1 MATVLM
7 KTLINMKIISIF
19 KLLQLIILRNL
30 ITQKKINY
38 PKIIL
43 ISSSILNI
51 YKTIKNSLRIWFK
64 AFRFSLIL
72 LLLMKM
78 LIFNNRMLKK
88 ILKIFLKNK
97 IILIS
102 LLMMIKIRPR
112 KKTLKILSNKLKMF
126 LVILFKLFFQ
136 NKHQL

>member
-19 KLLQLIILRNL
+19 KLLLLIILRNL

-38 PKIIL
+38 PNVIL

-51 YKTIKNSLRIWFK
+51 YKIIKNSLKIWFK

-97 IILIS
+97 IILIL

-126 LVILFKLFFQ
+126 LVILFKQFFQ
-136 NKHQL
+136 NKPQL